1 MHPSG
6 TRIWGV
12 SHTVRIAPLTTCRPT
27 LPEAPNTTTVLVG
40 GMLILMWSG
49 FFGGIGSGRLLSL
62 HRIHVST

>member
-27 LPEAPNTTTVLVG
+27 FPEAPNTTTVLVG
-40 GMLILMWSG
+40 GMLDPYVVRISWRDRVETALA
-49 FFGGIGSGRLLSL
+49 L